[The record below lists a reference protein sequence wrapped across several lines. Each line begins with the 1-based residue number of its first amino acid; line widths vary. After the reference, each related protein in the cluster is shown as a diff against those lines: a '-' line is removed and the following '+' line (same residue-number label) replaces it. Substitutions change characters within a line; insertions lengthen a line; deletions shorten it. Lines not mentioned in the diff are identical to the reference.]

1 MLIYTQLIYLMN
13 NIDLEKIQGV
23 ASVCTL
29 CELYKG
35 RNKSVFAKG
44 NQHSKFMICGM
55 VPGPAEN
62 KVGTPFIGRAGQL
75 LDIIL
80 ARIGLNLND
89 VYITN
94 VVKCA
99 LQPGIPLTQLWIDCC
114 NVYLLAQISIIRPD
128 VIITL
133 GADSTNALLGLPLD
147 TKIGQLRG
155 NPQVYFNAHVVPT
168 YHPSY
173 LLRGGGENHKFF
185 NKVVEDFQLAKL
197 ILDNKT

>member
-1 MLIYTQLIYLMN
+1 MN
-13 NIDLEKIQGV
+13 NIDLEKIQDV
-23 ASVCTL
+23 AGECIL
-29 CELYKG
+29 CELCKG
-35 RNKSVFAKG
+35 RDKPVFAKG

-55 VPGPAEN
+55 VPGPEEN
-62 KVGTPFIGRAGQL
+62 KVGTPFIGKAGKL

-80 ARIGLNLND
+80 EQIGLTLND

-99 LQPGIPLTQLWIDCC
+99 LQPGIPLKQPWIDSC
-114 NVYLLAQISIIRPD
+114 NIYLLAQISIIRPD

-133 GADSTNALLGLPLD
+133 GADATNALLGFPLD

-155 NPQVYFNAHVVPT
+155 KPQVYFNTHVIPT

-173 LLRGGGENHKFF
+173 LVRSGGEQHKHFGR
-185 NKVVEDFQLAKL
+185 VVEDFQLAKL